1 MRLDHL
7 LSMENRNPINARLR
21 TDSYSDIVPAER
33 AGRWI
38 KGQRGKLREASTG
51 KASAERSCCSIVSDR
66 PQRNLQII
74 ETVKANPLWGCSPA
88 GRAPALQA
96 GGQGFDSL
104 HLHQRQCRTRS
115 PREESKERKEVPA
128 FATRSDT
135 EVRLKMNRINNH
147 REITVCSSGG

>member
-7 LSMENRNPINARLR
+7 LSMENRNPINGMLR

-33 AGRWI
+33 AGGWI

-74 ETVKANPLWGCSPA
+74 ETVKANPLWGCSSA

-104 HLHQRQCRTRS
+104 HLHHRLRRGFGS
-115 PREESKERKEVPA
+115 GKYAKGSRPSHDGRREESERRRVK
-128 FATRSDT
+128 RDG
-135 EVRLKMNRINNH
+135 RII
-147 REITVCSSGG
+147 ESLS